1 MKLQSSSRKFGASLP
16 GSCNDREYNF
26 LAKSIWSLLAA
37 FDFGFDADDADDD
50 DDVKNL
56 FKDRRFCRHRWTK
69 SWSSFSVSAPSS
81 PAVAME
87 VLFDSCNKRFQ

>member
-37 FDFGFDADDADDD
+37 FDFGFDADDAAADDD

-56 FKDRRFCRHRWTK
+56 FKDNNIDEEK
-69 SWSSFSVSAPSS
+69 NKD
-81 PAVAME
+81 
-87 VLFDSCNKRFQ
+87 LFKDLLEWRKKI